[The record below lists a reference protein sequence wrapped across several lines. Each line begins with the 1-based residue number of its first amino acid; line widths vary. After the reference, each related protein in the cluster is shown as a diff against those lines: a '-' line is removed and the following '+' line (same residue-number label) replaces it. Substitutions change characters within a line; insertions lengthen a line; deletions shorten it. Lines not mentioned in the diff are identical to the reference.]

1 MRTIANYKRSLK
13 IRNWVWGALG
23 GEGDRWWI
31 VEHEEGL
38 ELRAPLGD
46 ALGLLIKSG
55 LKLNRR
61 RASLTAVVL
70 KSLFAGLI
78 CRTAF
83 LLAVVFASPALGQ
96 EAANIDS
103 FEAATVSL
111 EFPSSDGD
119 YYLVEASRDL
129 RKWVIVGQYPGNG
142 EAAEFKDLRSQ
153 LGDNHF
159 YRVVTKPE
167 PFPDGLLEREWQLIA
182 LHESDEIIQPK
193 KGRTHSMTLSRNKRV
208 AGGNDCN
215 RYFGSFSLM
224 KGNWLK
230 FGEGFGSTLMLCM
243 PGSLDFKFFESLHT
257 SKGFEVDGN
266 KLKIYYGD
274 NAEHWMEFEDKS

>member
-1 MRTIANYKRSLK
+1 MDCGLQRRMKASASL
-13 IRNWVWGALG
+13 GQAFS
-23 GEGDRWWI
+23 
-31 VEHEEGL
+31 
-38 ELRAPLGD
+38 
-46 ALGLLIKSG
+46 LLKSS
-55 LKLNRR
+55 LKLNQGRVNLLPVIL
-61 RASLTAVVL
+61 RAQ
-70 KSLFAGLI
+70 FAGLI
-78 CRTAF
+78 CRTLF
-83 LLAVVFASPALGQ
+83 LLLMVFASPALGQ

-103 FEAATVSL
+103 FEASTVSL

-119 YYLVEASRDL
+119 YHLIEASRDL
-129 RKWVIVGQYPGNG
+129 RKWMIVGQYPGNG
-142 EAAEFKDLRSQ
+142 KPAEFKDLRSQ
-153 LGDNHF
+153 LGDAHF
-159 YRVVTKPE
+159 YRAVTKLE

-208 AGGNDCN
+208 TGLNDCN
-215 RYFGSFSLM
+215 RYFGSFSLV

-243 PGSLDFKFFESLHT
+243 PGSLDFKFFESLHA

-274 NAEHWMEFEDKS
+274 NAEHWMEFEEKT

>member
-1 MRTIANYKRSLK
+1 MDCGLRRRKKASASLDQ
-13 IRNWVWGALG
+13 AF
-23 GEGDRWWI
+23 
-31 VEHEEGL
+31 
-38 ELRAPLGD
+38 
-46 ALGLLIKSG
+46 GLLKSG
-55 LKLNRR
+55 LKLNQRR
-61 RASLTAVVL
+61 VNLLPVVL
-70 KSLFAGLI
+70 RAQFAGLI

-83 LLAVVFASPALGQ
+83 LLAVVFASPAFGQ
-96 EAANIDS
+96 EAAYINS

-119 YYLVEASRDL
+119 YHLVEASRDL

-142 EAAEFKDLRSQ
+142 KPAEFKDLRSQ

-159 YRVVTKPE
+159 YRAVTKSE

-193 KGRTHSMTLSRNKRV
+193 KGRTHFMTLSRNKRV
-208 AGGNDCN
+208 TGWNDCN
-215 RYFGSFSLM
+215 RYFGSFSLV

-243 PGSLDFKFFESLHT
+243 PGSLDFKFFESLHA

-274 NAEHWMEFEDKS
+274 KAEHWMEFEEKT